1 MPNITENPVLEM
13 DNVRISELN
22 DPDKIVLEN
31 VQWKALAGEYWVIGG
46 LHASGKSSFF
56 SVAAGILPPAAGSYR
71 VFGTELGAGYEHETI
86 SVRLR
91 IGTIFDGGR
100 LLHHLSVAE
109 NITLPLRYHENLT
122 LEETLFKVEPLLEF
136 IGMSGQAGG
145 LPGNISRNW
154 RQRAGLARALILKPD
169 VLIFD
174 TPLTGLDPRDA
185 GWWLDTMEQLSAG
198 HPLLDNKHLTIV
210 VTADDLRPWR
220 ERAGNFAILRER
232 RLVPLGNRAEF
243 KARPLEEVL

>member
-1 MPNITENPVLEM
+1 
-13 DNVRISELN
+13 
-22 DPDKIVLEN
+22 
-31 VQWKALAGEYWVIGG
+31 
-46 LHASGKSSFF
+46 
-56 SVAAGILPPAAGSYR
+56 
-71 VFGTELGAGYEHETI
+71 
-86 SVRLR
+86 VRLR

-122 LEETLFKVEPLLEF
+122 LEETLFRVEPLLEF